1 MGEILAFFA
10 LGTWGFLA
18 ALGAVIIALIVFA
31 EDDGVKATV
40 TLILGALFL
49 QFIAKYDLVTF
60 AKEQPFT
67 LLLYGGLYVVLGLA
81 WSVIKWAVYVKAQ
94 RRSYDRIRREFCTS
108 RRIHQGDNF
117 TPGEK
122 KAWAEHL
129 RSHYSDGRKTF
140 KHYSSSDATIIIP
153 DVTENKAAII
163 RWMTYWPF
171 SMLYTL
177 LNDPVRRLFEWVY
190 ESVGVWLQ
198 GMANR
203 AFSGTEKDRLNMD
216 DKAELQR
223 QEEAA
228 SYSVDR
234 RR

>member
-18 ALGAVIIALIVFA
+18 AVAAVIIALIVFA
-31 EDDGVKATV
+31 EDDGVKATF
-40 TLILGALFL
+40 TLVLGALFL

-60 AKEQPFT
+60 AKEQPLA

-81 WSVIKWAVYVKAQ
+81 WSVIKWAFYVKAQ
-94 RRSYDRIRREFCTS
+94 RRTYDRIRKEFCTA
-108 RRIHQGDNF
+108 RGIGQGDF
-117 TPGEK
+117 GPTQK
-122 KAWAEHL
+122 RDWAAYL
-129 RSHYSDGRKTF
+129 KSHYTDGEKTF
-140 KHYSSSDATIIIP
+140 KHHSSSDATIIIP

-177 LNDPVRRLFEWVY
+177 LNDPVRRLFERVY

-198 GMANR
+198 GMAER
-203 AFSGTEKDRLNMD
+203 AFHGTEKDHLSMD
-216 DKAELQR
+216 DKAALRREE
-223 QEEAA
+223 EEARPA
-228 SYSVDR
+228 SR
-234 RR
+234 HR